1 MVALAMAL
9 GALILG
15 VPPLPEHATPSL
27 APLVARLLAQSQ
39 TTERPAQQQQ
49 QQAQQA
55 QQEQAQQA
63 DGDVDGGKHPLKKM
77 QKRVLAHEKKA
88 KLEKAQDKMRK
99 VEKARE
105 NAGKQGEGDHKKKL
119 KKKIKAME
127 KMKNA
132 RARKDQAA
140 KTHDA
145 EQEETRE
152 YTHTLDT
159 TASPAADSVLNTAS
173 WCPTRGGQSIDA
185 LLDGA
190 GLKWVT
196 PYNHSTPQRCDLS
209 AKQWLF
215 VVSPGGRTGSTTVL
229 DMVNAHPAFGLAGEN
244 GGQLLTAMEMYKTA
258 AQQGIP
264 GDAWGRGNV
273 DPYNLLCDL
282 AGWFEDVTPPKEKGE
297 LTMESLQAHAEA
309 AEKAKAV
316 EEVSRSA
323 TPSGSSVSEQGN
335 TVQGFK
341 EIRWGNEDATAL
353 WFLKALFPCHRLVFS
368 ERPGDWQSKF
378 SDGDKEARII
388 EHWRSYAKQ
397 QPEWHNWWIKLEA
410 DGFDKKSF
418 DGMLEWFGEPKD
430 GCHFQRVETANHGE
444 GGYKNGEGNLLDA
457 SKCQLKL
464 G

>member
-159 TASPAADSVLNTAS
+159 TASPAADS
-173 WCPTRGGQSIDA
+173 
-185 LLDGA
+185 
-190 GLKWVT
+190 
-196 PYNHSTPQRCDLS
+196 
-209 AKQWLF
+209 
-215 VVSPGGRTGSTTVL
+215 
-229 DMVNAHPAFGLAGEN
+229 
-244 GGQLLTAMEMYKTA
+244 
-258 AQQGIP
+258 
-264 GDAWGRGNV
+264 
-273 DPYNLLCDL
+273 
-282 AGWFEDVTPPKEKGE
+282 
-297 LTMESLQAHAEA
+297 
-309 AEKAKAV
+309 
-316 EEVSRSA
+316 
-323 TPSGSSVSEQGN
+323 
-335 TVQGFK
+335 
-341 EIRWGNEDATAL
+341 
-353 WFLKALFPCHRLVFS
+353 
-368 ERPGDWQSKF
+368 
-378 SDGDKEARII
+378 
-388 EHWRSYAKQ
+388 
-397 QPEWHNWWIKLEA
+397 
-410 DGFDKKSF
+410 
-418 DGMLEWFGEPKD
+418 
-430 GCHFQRVETANHGE
+430 
-444 GGYKNGEGNLLDA
+444 
-457 SKCQLKL
+457 
-464 G
+464 